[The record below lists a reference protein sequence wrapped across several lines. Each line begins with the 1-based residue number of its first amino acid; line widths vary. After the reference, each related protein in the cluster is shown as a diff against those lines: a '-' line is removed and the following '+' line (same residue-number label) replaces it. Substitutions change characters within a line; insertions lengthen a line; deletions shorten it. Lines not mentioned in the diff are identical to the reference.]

1 MDTRDADEQ
10 PARSPFQKGT
20 NNNAHTVDSKP
31 RASCGPGRNS
41 GDFATGRVRRVE
53 VNGTDSPD
61 WSVWAANARGA
72 GGLPRPPTST
82 PSRREPRAPPPVSPS
97 SLREL
102 GCEPTAC
109 GAMTL
114 RLNPF
119 WNSES
124 CVTNRTVGNGRA
136 LGPGPRSWSGRVPR
150 LGKAQGP
157 ALSTALGSPSTTQ
170 VGSNRREILPRNNL
184 PDIAIACDLGPFCC
198 RGLNRDATGRIVG
211 PSCANHRR
219 RQSSP
224 VAQLWRY
231 SQW

>member
-1 MDTRDADEQ
+1 MTPTSNQRDLRFRRGPTTTPIPSTANRVPLVA
-10 PARSPFQKGT
+10 PAETAGISRQEE
-20 NNNAHTVDSKP
+20 
-31 RASCGPGRNS
+31 
-41 GDFATGRVRRVE
+41 ATGRSEWDRL
-53 VNGTDSPD
+53 S
-61 WSVWAANARGA
+61 
-72 GGLPRPPTST
+72 GL
-82 PSRREPRAPPPVSPS
+82 VG
-97 SLREL
+97 L
-102 GCEPTAC
+102 GSQ
-109 GAMTL
+109 
-114 RLNPF
+114 RK
-119 WNSES
+119 
-124 CVTNRTVGNGRA
+124 VTNRTVGNGRA

-184 PDIAIACDLGPFCC
+184 PDTAIACDLGPFCC

-219 RQSSP
+219 RQSSQ